1 MEYKGSFFLF
11 VFLKR
16 LVLVEKIIFC
26 NKELYFRFKLS
37 VLMLFFFLNLIRG
50 DVVRLKLGFL
60 KIVIFLF

>member
-26 NKELYFRFKLS
+26 NKELYFWFKLL
-37 VLMLFFFLNLIRG
+37 VLMLFFFLNLICG